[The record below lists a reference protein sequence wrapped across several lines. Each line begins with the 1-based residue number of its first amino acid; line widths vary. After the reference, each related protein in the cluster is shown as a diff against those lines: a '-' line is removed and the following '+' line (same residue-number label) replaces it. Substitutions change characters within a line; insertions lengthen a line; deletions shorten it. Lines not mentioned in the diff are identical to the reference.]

1 MKVRIENIGEGICKI
16 DKEVTEEQYY
26 FIKDLFKELNETY
39 DRERYSPRISIKV
52 IYESKNTSNH

>member
-26 FIKDLFKELNETY
+26 FLKDLFNELNTTY
-39 DRERYSPRISIKV
+39 DRECYSPNLTIKV
-52 IYESKNTSNH
+52 IYE

>member
-26 FIKDLFKELNETY
+26 FLKDLFKELNETY
-39 DRERYSPRISIKV
+39 DRECYSPNLTIKV

>member
-26 FIKDLFKELNETY
+26 FLKDLFKELNETY
-39 DRERYSPRISIKV
+39 SRDCYSPILSIKV
-52 IYESKNTSNH
+52 IYESKNISNN

>member
-26 FIKDLFKELNETY
+26 FLIDLFKELNETY
-39 DRERYSPRISIKV
+39 DRECYSPRISIKV
-52 IYESKNTSNH
+52 IYES

>member
-26 FIKDLFKELNETY
+26 FLKDLFKELNETY
-39 DRERYSPRISIKV
+39 DRECYSPNLMIKV
-52 IYESKNTSNH
+52 IYESKNTSNN